1 MTTEHENLKQI
12 VEAALFAFG
21 EPMTVDK
28 LQQLFPE
35 LERPEADQI
44 REIITQLEEEYADK
58 GVELVKIASGYR
70 FQARAKYSP
79 WLQRLWEKR
88 PPKYTRALLETVA
101 LIAYRQPITRGEI
114 EEVRGVAVS
123 TNIIKTLMDR
133 EWVKVVGQKEVP
145 GRPALF
151 GTTKDFLDYFN
162 LTNVNALPP
171 LEELLSIEEIEKRV
185 NEELGFEAKA
195 ETKAEAETEE
205 GAELEAESEA
215 ELEAER
221 ESEQENL
228 DESPAFEMVEEV
240 VELDLPSDSAQ
251 AIVSDA
257 IEKIQGE
264 VDEVQESP
272 AKE

>member
-1 MTTEHENLKQI
+1 MTTEHENLRQI

-28 LQQLFPE
+28 LLQLFPE
-35 LERPEADQI
+35 LERPEADQV
-44 REIITQLEEEYADK
+44 REVIKQLEEEYADK

-88 PPKYTRALLETVA
+88 PPKYTRALLETIA
-101 LIAYRQPITRGEI
+101 LIAYNQPITRGEI
-114 EEVRGVAVS
+114 EQVRGVAVS

-133 EWVKVVGQKEVP
+133 EWIKVVGQKEVP

-151 GTTKDFLDYFN
+151 GTTKEFLDYFN
-162 LTNVNALPP
+162 LKHVNALPP

-185 NEELGFEAKA
+185 NEELGFEPVKKD
-195 ETKAEAETEE
+195 EEAEAETVN
-205 GAELEAESEA
+205 EAEEA
-215 ELEAER
+215 EQDA
-221 ESEQENL
+221 
-228 DESPAFEMVEEV
+228 PAFEMVEEEIAEIDV
-240 VELDLPSDSAQ
+240 PEESAQ
-251 AIVSDA
+251 SIVSEVL
-257 IEKIQGE
+257 EKVQGE
-264 VDEVQESP
+264 VEEVQETP